1 MSPARLESI
10 ETDSFVFNQGD
21 VIYGY
26 QCILVMQKGAQGAC
40 YLVSDLES
48 KQHHPETEQLYVLK
62 VGPTTV
68 HGGVVSFR
76 L

>member
-1 MSPARLESI
+1 M
-10 ETDSFVFNQGD
+10 FNQGD